1 MLENEKQ
8 RGRSIV
14 HMPPPARNG
23 LIARM
28 MFGESAEQAQQG
40 MFMLM
45 GMWGV
50 APGPPPGAGG
60 PQGAPGHG
68 EPHGA
73 DHAGPG
79 GSPAAGRPPEVEGG
93 AT

>member
-1 MLENEKQ
+1 MLENEKE

-14 HMPPPARNG
+14 RMPPPARNG

-28 MFGESAEQAQQG
+28 MFGEAAEQAQGG

-60 PQGAPGHG
+60 PGGGPGQAGPPGAAP
-68 EPHGA
+68 E
-73 DHAGPG
+73 GPG
-79 GSPAAGRPPEVEGG
+79 GPPAAGRPPEVEGG